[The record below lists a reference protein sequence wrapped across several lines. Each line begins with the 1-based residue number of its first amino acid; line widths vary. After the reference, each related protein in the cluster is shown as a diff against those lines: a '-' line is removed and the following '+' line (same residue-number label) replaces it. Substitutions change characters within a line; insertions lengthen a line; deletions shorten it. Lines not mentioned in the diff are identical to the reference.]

1 MTTER
6 VWHSGVSGRLCTP
19 VAWRDMQLATVTSA
33 FVVVFGFFVVGTAVL
48 IVLTIRWTVRRD
60 ATLRRRWRSGTSGLV
75 DPEEVGAHPAPPERE
90 KIALVL
96 AGGGTRGAAQVG
108 MLQVLAERGFVPDL
122 VLGASVGAINGAAFA
137 GDPTPAGVARLARV
151 WRGLRGAEVYPQK
164 RIHGPWRFLQ
174 QRESV
179 HPNDG
184 LRRVIEAGITFERLE
199 EAPVPFEVVTTSL
212 VDGRERWFSTGP
224 AVEPILASA
233 AIPAIFPPV
242 EVDGDLLIDGGVVDN
257 VPIMRAVDAGAT
269 KIVVLLCG
277 PLDYVPPE
285 SKRPVEA
292 MLNALFIAIHA
303 RFAQDLA
310 RLPDGV
316 DVIVMSAGGSGSR
329 DYTDFSET
337 EVLIEAGRAE
347 ATEVLRRHHLG
358 PTLGLQ
364 AERLEDDRD
373 ALPVSDASRGLRS
386 GSRVAPGPSASPS
399 AGGDGPALSVAPP
412 PDPRPATGRS
422 RRIRRQARGT
432 GPDPHPPEAVGTAGT
447 SPG

>member
-1 MTTER
+1 
-6 VWHSGVSGRLCTP
+6 
-19 VAWRDMQLATVTSA
+19 MQLATVTPA
-33 FVVVFGFFVVGTAVL
+33 FVAVFGFFVVGTAVL
-48 IVLTIRWTVRRD
+48 IVLTIRWTFRRD
-60 ATLRRRWRSGTSGLV
+60 ATLRRRWRSGALDGNGWDGGSDGDGEDST
-75 DPEEVGAHPAPPERE
+75 PPERE
-90 KIALVL
+90 KVALVL
-96 AGGGTRGAAQVG
+96 AGGGNRGAAQVG
-108 MLQVLAERGFVPDL
+108 MLEVLAARGFVPDL
-122 VLGASVGAINGAAFA
+122 VLGASVGAVNGAAFA
-137 GDPTPAGVARLARV
+137 GDPTPEGVARLAGV
-151 WRGLRGAEVYPQK
+151 WRGLRGPEVYPQK

-184 LRRVIEAGITFERLE
+184 FRRVIEAGITFERLE
-199 EAPVPFEVVTTSL
+199 EARVPFEVVTTSL
-212 VDGRERWFSTGP
+212 VDGRERWFSSGP

-269 KIVVLLCG
+269 KIMVLLCG

-310 RLPDGV
+310 RLPQGV
-316 DVIVMSAGGSGSR
+316 DVIVMSAGGNGSR

-337 EVLIEAGRAE
+337 EALIEAGRAE
-347 ATEVLRRHHLG
+347 AIEVLRRHHLG
-358 PTLGLQ
+358 PVLGLRP
-364 AERLEDDRD
+364 EPLGDDQGDHLVPDSSLDPPVGPGVVPRPSGSSGTGHEGD
-373 ALPVSDASRGLRS
+373 LPVEPISDARPGRGR
-386 GSRVAPGPSASPS
+386 PGRA
-399 AGGDGPALSVAPP
+399 
-412 PDPRPATGRS
+412 
-422 RRIRRQARGT
+422 RRQAGEAGR
-432 GPDPHPPEAVGTAGT
+432 DPHPPEAVGTAGA

>member
-1 MTTER
+1 
-6 VWHSGVSGRLCTP
+6 
-19 VAWRDMQLATVTSA
+19 MQLATVTPA

-48 IVLTIRWTVRRD
+48 IVLTLRWTFRRD
-60 ATLRRRWRSGTSGLV
+60 ATLRRRWRSGVLGVNGSDGDGDGPT
-75 DPEEVGAHPAPPERE
+75 PPGRE
-90 KIALVL
+90 KVALVL

-108 MLQVLAERGFVPDL
+108 MLEVLAERGFLPDL

-137 GDPTPAGVARLARV
+137 GDPTPEGVARLAAV
-151 WRGLRGAEVYPQK
+151 WRGLRGPEVYPQK

-184 LRRVIEAGITFERLE
+184 LRRVIEEGITFERLE
-199 EAPVPFEVVTTSL
+199 EARVPFEVVTTSL
-212 VDGRERWFSTGP
+212 VDGRERWFSSGP

-242 EVDGDLLIDGGVVDN
+242 EVGGDLLIDGGVVDN

-277 PLDYVPPE
+277 PLDYIPPE

-310 RLPDGV
+310 RLPRGV
-316 DVIVMSAGGSGSR
+316 DVIVMSAGGNGSR

-337 EVLIEAGRAE
+337 EALIEAGRAE
-347 ATEVLRRHHLG
+347 AIEVLRRHHLG
-358 PTLGLQ
+358 PVLGLRP
-364 AERLEDDRD
+364 ESFGDDQGGHPD
-373 ALPVSDASRGLRS
+373 PDASLQPPV
-386 GSRVAPGPSASPS
+386 GSRAAPGPSGS
-399 AGGDGPALSVAPP
+399 AAAGHGGDLPAEPGSDA
-412 PDPRPATGRS
+412 RPGRA
-422 RRIRRQARGT
+422 RPGRARRQAGGAGR
-432 GPDPHPPEAVGTAGT
+432 DPHPPEAVGTPGA